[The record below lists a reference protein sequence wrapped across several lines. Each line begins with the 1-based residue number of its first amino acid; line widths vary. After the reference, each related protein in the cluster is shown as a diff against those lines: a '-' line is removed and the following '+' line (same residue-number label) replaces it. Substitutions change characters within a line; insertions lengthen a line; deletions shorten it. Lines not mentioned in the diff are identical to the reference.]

1 MCTDLFYKDI
11 RHCAGNVPIEL
22 PRPVPA
28 DTWIGNVVRNLL
40 RKIGDPLP
48 CRLQRLIGSLILDI
62 QVTSGGWPLSS
73 STFDQIAPVFLD
85 VDVKCLVHIL
95 NRPFQDQ
102 RPILHVDSFN
112 ASFLVL
118 SASVSRNEPTTS
130 NKYSDLQITT
140 LTVHS
145 SEIGN
150 RRKLK
155 TKLTS
160 PSDHKCARHV
170 GKIHSVLVK
179 GTKVNAYPD
188 LYIDAAIS
196 SSSTALS
203 TQRCSAIH
211 AARSVFPF
219 LEISSTFPVS
229 M

>member
-1 MCTDLFYKDI
+1 MSPRHQINI
-11 RHCAGNVPIEL
+11 RI
-22 PRPVPA
+22 
-28 DTWIGNVVRNLL
+28 
-40 RKIGDPLP
+40 
-48 CRLQRLIGSLILDI
+48 S
-62 QVTSGGWPLSS
+62 
-73 STFDQIAPVFLD
+73 
-85 VDVKCLVHIL
+85 
-95 NRPFQDQ
+95 
-102 RPILHVDSFN
+102 
-112 ASFLVL
+112 
-118 SASVSRNEPTTS
+118 
-130 NKYSDLQITT
+130 
-140 LTVHS
+140 
-145 SEIGN
+145 

-219 LEISSTFPVS
+219 LEIRLNFFREMHLTYSTADWADLSDAEPIP
-229 M
+229 